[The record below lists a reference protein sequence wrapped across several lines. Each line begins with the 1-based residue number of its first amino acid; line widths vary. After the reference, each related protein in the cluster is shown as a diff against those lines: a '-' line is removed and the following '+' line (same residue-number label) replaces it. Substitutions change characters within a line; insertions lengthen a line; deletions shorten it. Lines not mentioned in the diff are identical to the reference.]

1 MPIPPAH
8 CVINEASI
16 KAATGQFDLESVYKL
31 QMPHMGIR
39 KIEGLALLPNLTE
52 LDLSSNHISKIEG
65 LARDARAELVEGP
78 DFGLCRFSRGLAG
91 AGARSFLIL
100 RHRTRKQRTMRRH
113 HRCGSPYAATVQDAQ
128 GASKTGP
135 SVGSCGVQQR
145 FTLLAVVGA
154 SGTRDHS

>member
-39 KIEGLALLPNLTE
+39 KIEGLSLLPNLTE

-65 LARDARAELVEGP
+65 LEKLEQLKKLTLANNEIAKLQNCLLYTSPSPRD
-78 DFGLCRFSRGLAG
+78 
-91 AGARSFLIL
+91 
-100 RHRTRKQRTMRRH
+100 
-113 HRCGSPYAATVQDAQ
+113 
-128 GASKTGP
+128 
-135 SVGSCGVQQR
+135 
-145 FTLLAVVGA
+145 
-154 SGTRDHS
+154 